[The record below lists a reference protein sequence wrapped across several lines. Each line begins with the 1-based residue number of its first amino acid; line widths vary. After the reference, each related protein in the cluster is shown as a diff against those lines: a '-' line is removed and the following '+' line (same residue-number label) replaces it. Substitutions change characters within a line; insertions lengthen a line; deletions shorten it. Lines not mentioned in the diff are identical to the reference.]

1 MRRRMRKGEYMVVCK
16 ITPSE
21 ELYQVMAKIYM
32 REAKGFKRRK
42 TKLLFLCM
50 VSLYL
55 IVLSVFNIMLN
66 PTEMTRYAFM
76 AIGIFTLLY
85 GVWFYFV
92 GAKKQVLAA
101 IKKAGRSTEHLERTV
116 TFDEDIHI
124 QTDRTDSRFSW
135 DMIEQWG
142 EIEQYLYLQYN
153 NSILPLDTTKM
164 ATEDV
169 NWLKEKLGS
178 LNKNETQEKGSIR

>member
-1 MRRRMRKGEYMVVCK
+1 MRRRMRKGVLMVVYK

-21 ELYQVMAKIYM
+21 EL
-32 REAKGFKRRK
+32 
-42 TKLLFLCM
+42 
-50 VSLYL
+50 
-55 IVLSVFNIMLN
+55 
-66 PTEMTRYAFM
+66 
-76 AIGIFTLLY
+76 
-85 GVWFYFV
+85 
-92 GAKKQVLAA
+92 
-101 IKKAGRSTEHLERTV
+101 TEHLERTV

-169 NWLKEKLGS
+169 NWLKEKLGF
-178 LNKNETQEKGSIR
+178 LN